1 MQSVPFQAPLFN
13 RVPKV
18 RGVSRQ
24 VACSVFSCTRS
35 LKFGLI
41 IQVFGKI
48 HLERLCPPGQEWN
61 MYPVRGLPLDST
73 DTGTS
78 TGGADTG
85 TSTGVQVQAVR
96 NRYKYWKYRYRD
108 KYWRYGYRYKYWRYR
123 YRYKYWRYG
132 YRDKYWQF
140 GYSRRLMT
148 DSICQYIPM
157 QYDSKLIQLITTH
170 SCNQYMY
177 NCTLYNRVECGIFF

>member
-48 HLERLCPPGQEWN
+48 HLERLCPPCQEWN

-78 TGGADTG
+78 TGGTETG
-85 TSTGVQVQAVR
+85 TSTGVQVQAVQ
-96 NRYKYWKYRYRD
+96 NRYI
-108 KYWRYGYRYKYWRYR
+108 GTST
-123 YRYKYWRYG
+123 G
-132 YRDKYWQF
+132 
-140 GYSRRLMT
+140 ST
-148 DSICQYIPM
+148 DTGTSTGSL
-157 QYDSKLIQLITTH
+157 DT
-170 SCNQYMY
+170 
-177 NCTLYNRVECGIFF
+177 VGVG

>member
-108 KYWRYGYRYKYWRYR
+108 KYWRYGYRYKYWRY
-123 YRYKYWRYG
+123 G
-132 YRDKYWQF
+132 YRDT
-140 GYSRRLMT
+140 GGT
-148 DSICQYIPM
+148 DTGTIY
-157 QYDSKLIQLITTH
+157 
-170 SCNQYMY
+170 
-177 NCTLYNRVECGIFF
+177 